1 MNKLYACVVLLFLV
15 ISGANAQTS
24 LRGMYINNFDEI
36 LGNTVKED
44 SLLNYARD
52 SSFNYLALYDLSSFN
67 LANQNTAATMAA
79 FIKRARQNFGIQ
91 YVGAV
96 CESYP
101 EFQNRI
107 APFNQNRSDDMEKF
121 NVFNLEFEFWTTSS
135 VNPGGYY
142 CNQYLQPNNCSCDT
156 SGGFKFYIDQM
167 HKIDSLAMVQGVLS
181 ETYLGWFNQGQAQQI
196 QHNVDRILLH
206 SYRTNTSSLY
216 SYSKTRL
223 SYLASNNAVTDVAP
237 IFSSEPIF
245 MNNWLDG
252 HSQIEAYNQY
262 SNDFAADNPAWKQYI
277 NVLGYQW
284 FDWGYMP
291 KPSQNTFN
299 PTITP
304 SGPVSF
310 CSGESV
316 TLTATTGDTY
326 LWSNGATTQ
335 SIVVDAS
342 GNYTCDVTLSNQ
354 TRTTS
359 QQIVTVNNNPQVT
372 ISAGSVSA
380 GATPLT
386 ANATPGSGTISS
398 YQWKL
403 NNVNISG
410 ATSSVYSALAPGN
423 YAVMVTNSHGCS
435 SVSQAHNVSN
445 TTVPEVASVSSS
457 VKAYPN
463 PADHTVR
470 IDYSSQHK
478 NMGEITLTDMNGRIV
493 FAQNVIIFEGDNN
506 IFVETGDFQEG
517 IYFLTVKNDQSVSI
531 EKLII
536 EHK

>member
-1 MNKLYACVVLLFLV
+1 MNKIYPCVVLLFII

-24 LRGMYINNFDEI
+24 LRGMYINNFDAI

-44 SLLNYARD
+44 SLLQYASD

-67 LANQNTAATMAA
+67 LSNQATATTAAN
-79 FIKRARQNFGIQ
+79 FIRKAREHYGIQ
-91 YVGAV
+91 YIGAV
-96 CESYP
+96 CESYS
-101 EFQNRI
+101 EFQNKI
-107 APFNQNRSDDMEKF
+107 APFNQNRSDDLEKF

-206 SYRTNTSSLY
+206 AYRTNNSSLY

-223 SYLASNNAVTDVAP
+223 SYLASNNSTTDIAP

-252 HSQIEAYNQY
+252 HSQLDAYNQY
-262 SNDFAADNPAWKQYI
+262 SNDFNADNPAWKQYI

-291 KPSQNTFN
+291 KPAQNTFN

-304 SGPVSF
+304 SGPLSF
-310 CSGESV
+310 CSGGNV
-316 TLTATTGDTY
+316 ILTATTGNTY

-335 SIVVDAS
+335 SITVDAP
-342 GNYTCDVTLSNQ
+342 GNYTCDVTLNNQ
-354 TRTTS
+354 TRTTT
-359 QQIVTVNNNPQVT
+359 QEIVVVNNNPGVY

-386 ANATPGSGTISS
+386 ANAIPGSGSISS

-410 ATSSVYSALAPGN
+410 ATTSLYSAVAPGN
-423 YAVMVTNSHGCS
+423 YTVTVTNSNGCS
-435 SVSQAHNVSN
+435 SVSAAHNVAN
-445 TTVPEVASVSSS
+445 TAVPEISGINTSI
-457 VKAYPN
+457 KAYPN

-470 IDYSSQHK
+470 IDYSSQNK
-478 NMGEITLTDMNGRIV
+478 NMGEITLADMNGRIV

-506 IFVETGDFQEG
+506 IFVETADFPEG
-517 IYFLTVKNDQSVSI
+517 IYFLSIKNEQSVSV

-536 EHK
+536 EH